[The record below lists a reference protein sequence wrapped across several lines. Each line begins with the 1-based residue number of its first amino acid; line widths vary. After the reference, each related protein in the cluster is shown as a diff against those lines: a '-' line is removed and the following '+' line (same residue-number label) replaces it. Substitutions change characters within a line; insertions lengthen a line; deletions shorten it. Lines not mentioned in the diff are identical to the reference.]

1 MAHMVK
7 IRTRHPSFQE
17 DCGLDTTEGSKP
29 LRLFLCA
36 TGRTTV
42 SALVSL
48 GANGRSAV
56 LAWWRFDTEGHPVC
70 VHEADALRAISP
82 ASFSAYARCKG
93 WEKAERYG
101 DYSDVYAAAG
111 LPEIVLPRTRRL
123 TDYAD
128 VASRLVRI
136 FAQEAGADELELL
149 RELTT
154 ADRDAIRVRASSDHT
169 VVVDDGLALIDGAK
183 GMISAAARSLFKPAA
198 TYRGRPPRDV
208 LDYLKRVQLAGMEQ
222 GSFVVTLLPPA
233 VPPAVEGVAEQPRR
247 EYIPHIAPL
256 NDESDS
262 ALEDEPIERQTT
274 RRLADALGATRQAM
288 MDAIGGDGDGFGN
301 AISSGA
307 SANLCDALA
316 DMTAPFDALDVS
328 LTWALTRP
336 PRNTNAVSRF
346 EFTKD
351 DSGILREAARVL
363 RERRVQTG
371 VRLTATID
379 GLKRQGSEL
388 TLKTQMDGGA
398 RSVVARVTKVDYE
411 RAIDFHKDN
420 AKVELTGDLERLGG
434 RCRLLK
440 PRIVT

>member
-1 MAHMVK
+1 M
-7 IRTRHPSFQE
+7 
-17 DCGLDTTEGSKP
+17 
-29 LRLFLCA
+29 
-36 TGRTTV
+36 
-42 SALVSL
+42 
-48 GANGRSAV
+48 
-56 LAWWRFDTEGHPVC
+56 C

-123 TDYAD
+123 ADYAD

-136 FAQEAGADELELL
+136 FAREAGADELELL

-154 ADRDAIRVRASSDHT
+154 ADRDAIRVRASSDT
-169 VVVDDGLALIDGAK
+169 VAVDDGLALIAGAK
-183 GMISAAARSLFKPAA
+183 GMILAAARSLFEPAA
-198 TYRGRPPRDV
+198 TYRGRPPKEV
-208 LDYLKRVQLAGMEQ
+208 SDYLERVQLAGMEQ

-233 VPPAVEGVAEQPRR
+233 VPSAVEGVAERSRR
-247 EYIPHIAPL
+247 EYIPHLAPV
-256 NDESDS
+256 NDESGG

-288 MDAIGGDGDGFGN
+288 VDAMGGDGDGFGD

-316 DMTAPFDALDVS
+316 DMTAPFEALDVS

-336 PRNTNAVSRF
+336 PRNTDAMSRF

-363 RERRVQTG
+363 RERRVEAG
-371 VRLTATID
+371 VRLTATIE

-388 TLKTQMDGGA
+388 TLKTQLDGGT
-398 RSVVARVTKVDYE
+398 RSVVARVTKADYE

-440 PRIVT
+440 SRIVT

>member
-1 MAHMVK
+1 M
-7 IRTRHPSFQE
+7 
-17 DCGLDTTEGSKP
+17 
-29 LRLFLCA
+29 
-36 TGRTTV
+36 
-42 SALVSL
+42 
-48 GANGRSAV
+48 
-56 LAWWRFDTEGHPVC
+56 C

-123 TDYAD
+123 ADYAD

-136 FAQEAGADELELL
+136 FAREAGADELELL

-154 ADRDAIRVRASSDHT
+154 ADRDAIRVRASCDHT
-169 VVVDDGLALIDGAK
+169 VAVDDGLALIAGAK
-183 GMISAAARSLFKPAA
+183 GMILAAARSLFESAA
-198 TYRGRPPRDV
+198 TYRGRPPREV
-208 LDYLKRVQLAGMEQ
+208 SDYLERVQLAGMEQ

-233 VPPAVEGVAEQPRR
+233 VPPAVEGVAERPSHQ
-247 EYIPHIAPL
+247 YIPLISSL
-256 NDESDS
+256 GDESG

-288 MDAIGGDGDGFGN
+288 VDAMGGDGDGFGN

-316 DMTAPFDALDVS
+316 DMTAPFEALDVS

-336 PRNTNAVSRF
+336 PRNTDAMSRF

-371 VRLTATID
+371 VRLTATIE

-388 TLKTQMDGGA
+388 TLRTQLDGGA
-398 RSVVARVTKVDYE
+398 RSVVARMTKADYE

-420 AKVELTGDLERLGG
+420 AKVVLTGDLERSGG
-434 RCRLLK
+434 GQCRLLK